1 MKAMERR
8 VRLVVD
14 RLVVHRLADRLW
26 LLDRHREAEEAARRA
41 EAEKA
46 AVAARARAAAEAAE
60 AARRRAAEPPVP
72 TTLPPPVDV
81 RPRVPSLSP
90 SPSPTPTPHPY
101 DPPEHMQIRPIRWGP
116 SVAPYDPDDRVG
128 RVLHEYDPLDRDD
141 DYDLL
146 DED

>member
-46 AVAARARAAAEAAE
+46 AVEARARAAAEAAE
-60 AARRRAAEPPVP
+60 AAKRRAAEPPVP
-72 TTLPPPVDV
+72 TASPRPVDV
-81 RPRVPSLSP
+81 RPRVPSP
-90 SPSPTPTPHPY
+90 SPSPHPY

-116 SVAPYDPDDRVG
+116 SVAPYDPDDHVG

-146 DED
+146 DDH